1 MSTGS
6 GLDAQIGFGVETTYG
21 TAVTPTLFPEFD
33 NEDLKFEP
41 TYSEPSGLRAGR
53 KFKQGAKLTRTR
65 RGVSGSVNMQHPVL
79 GMSRIWKQM
88 LGSGLVTP
96 TQLSTS
102 DAYEHIHTPGDFRG
116 KSMTI
121 QVGKPEPGGTV
132 QPHTYAG
139 CKFSGW
145 ELSVSDSEKLT
156 LALTV
161 VGRDESTATAL
172 ATAAYI
178 ANNPSWGF
186 EQCAMTLGGTATTA
200 SGKTTLAGN
209 TAIAT
214 IVNEIGLTGETPMA
228 EERYGVG
235 NQGLRAEPLEND
247 IPTITGSLSAEYG
260 KEEIYD
266 VFQDNDPTAVLLS
279 FEGGAIPDG
288 AGENFLLEILIA
300 EIRIKA
306 AAPVVGGPDLVEMS
320 TDLEAYSDDVNP
332 VIQVRLV
339 TTETTL

>member
-1 MSTGS
+1 MPTGT

-21 TAVTPTLFPEFD
+21 TPVTPTLFPEF
-33 NEDLKFEP
+33 NSEDLKFEP
-41 TYSEPSGLRAGR
+41 TYSEPGGLRAGR
-53 KFKQGAKLTRTR
+53 KFKSGARLTRTR
-65 RGVSGSVNMQHPVL
+65 RGVGGSVNMEHPVL

-88 LGSGLVTP
+88 IGSGLVTP
-96 TQLSTS
+96 TQLLTS
-102 DAYEHIHTPGDFRG
+102 DAYEHIHTPGDFVG

-121 QVGKPEPGGTV
+121 QVGRPEPSGTV
-132 QPHTYAG
+132 RAHTYAG

-145 ELSVSDSEKLT
+145 ELSISDSEKLT

-161 VGRDESTATAL
+161 TGRDESTATAL
-172 ATAAYI
+172 ATASYLA
-178 ANNPSWGF
+178 ANPSWGF
-186 EQCAMTLGGTATTA
+186 EQCTMMLGGTATTA
-200 SGKTTLAGN
+200 SGKTTLSGGVAV
-209 TAIAT
+209 AT
-214 IVNEIGLTGETPMA
+214 IVNEVGLTGETPMA

-247 IPTITGSLSAEYG
+247 IPTITGNFAAEYG
-260 KEEIYD
+260 KTEIYD
-266 VFQDNDPTAVLLS
+266 VFQNNDPTALLVA

-288 AGENFLLEILIA
+288 AGENYLLEILIS
-300 EIRIKA
+300 EIRFKA
-306 AAPVVGGPDLVEMS
+306 AAPTVGGPDLVEMS